1 MNWTQD
7 KTKQK
12 VAEML
17 KKHPGYV
24 PCLIINKTPKQ
35 IQLQKHKYLVPKD
48 LIISVFL
55 MVIRKSS
62 KIPPEKAVFL
72 LINNKIP
79 VPTETMGMLYDEHKS
94 KNDYLYINLTGENT
108 FG

>member
-1 MNWTQD
+1 MNSQK

-17 KKHPGYV
+17 QKHPDYV
-24 PCLIINKTPKQ
+24 PCLIINKAPKQ

-48 LIISVFL
+48 LSMAMFI
-55 MVIRKSS
+55 MVIRKSA
-62 KIPPEKAVFL
+62 KISPEQAIFL
-72 LINNKIP
+72 LVENKIP
-79 VPTETMGMLYDEHKS
+79 VPTETMEQLYDKYKS
-94 KNDYLYINLTGENT
+94 KNDYLYINLTVENT